1 MNRPKILA
9 ESPLFYAPDVALTN
23 ELPPEES
30 QHAVGVLRLR
40 EGAVISVTDG
50 KGKLFQATI
59 TDADRRRC
67 RLSITSS
74 ETPPKPWQGG
84 IHLAVAPTKNLAR
97 MEWLLEKATEIGF
110 DSVTLLDC
118 THSERRTVNTQ
129 RLSKIM
135 IAAMKQSQKAL
146 LPRLTPLTPF
156 RSFVTTPFSGQRF
169 IAHCHSDATLW
180 GQTTERARGKR
191 PFLGDAVSSSGEAL
205 VMIGPEGDFSEE
217 EVNFSLSIGFLPVTL
232 SPSRLRTETAA
243 LVAVH
248 ILNLRKCLWDT

>member
-1 MNRPKILA
+1 MNRTKTLA
-9 ESPLFYAPDVALTN
+9 ESPLFYAPDVALTQ

-40 EGAVISVTDG
+40 EGAAISVTDG
-50 KGKLFQATI
+50 NGKLFQATI

-67 RLSITSS
+67 RLRITGC
-74 ETPPKPWQGG
+74 EEPPKAWQGG

-97 MEWLLEKATEIGF
+97 MEWLLEKVTEIGF
-110 DSVTLLDC
+110 DSVTFLDC
-118 THSERRTVNTQ
+118 THSERRVINTQ

-135 IAAMKQSQKAL
+135 IAAMKQSQKSR
-146 LPRLTPLTPF
+146 LPRIVPLTSF
-156 RSFVTTPFSGQRF
+156 RSVVEKPFVGQRF
-169 IAHCHSDATLW
+169 IAHCHTNVTLW
-180 GQTTERARGKR
+180 GQPTESAEHRRL
-191 PFLGDAVSSSGEAL
+191 FLGDALLTGGDAL

-217 EVNFSLSIGFLPVTL
+217 EVRLALSNGFLPVTL

-248 ILNLRKCLWDT
+248 ILNLKKCQWDV